1 VRSATDRLKAELQTP
16 NLIAVLAVARC
27 ARFQDM
33 QGFLMQGFLIASAF
47 LSFIFGIYVEI

>member
-1 VRSATDRLKAELQTP
+1 VRGATDRLKAELQTP